1 MIRGLK
7 RGGIAPE
14 EVTKA
19 YLPDVSISTAPRLIA
34 SGLILPTSKDLVHLS
49 FGSTS
54 ILGTKSPSL
63 ISGTTLLS
71 AE

>member
-1 MIRGLK
+1 MIRGLR
-7 RGGIAPE
+7 RGGIAPG

-34 SGLILPTSKDLVHLS
+34 SGLILPTSEDLIHLS
-49 FGSTS
+49 FVFTS